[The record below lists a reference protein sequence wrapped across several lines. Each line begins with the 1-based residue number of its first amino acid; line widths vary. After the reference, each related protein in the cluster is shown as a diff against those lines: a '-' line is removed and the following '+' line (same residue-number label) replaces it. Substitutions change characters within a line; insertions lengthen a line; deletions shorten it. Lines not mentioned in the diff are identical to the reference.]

1 MRVANRCFFILLQ
14 QGLKG
19 EVGISGEQ
27 GIPGPPVCCA
37 FNSLIFLTKFQ
48 SVQIVFSVR
57 LSRKKLKLFSSDFS
71 PIQSKG
77 PMGLRGYPGMMGPK
91 GEAVSKA
98 PWMFFI
104 FLLSLLWCTFLS

>member
-1 MRVANRCFFILLQ
+1 MRVTNRCFFILLQ

-37 FNSLIFLTKFQ
+37 FNSLIFLAKLPYRFKLCCQ
-48 SVQIVFSVR
+48 CD
-57 LSRKKLKLFSSDFS
+57 LAGKKLKLFSSDFS
-71 PIQSKG
+71 SIQSKG

-98 PWMFFI
+98 P
-104 FLLSLLWCTFLS
+104 